1 MKFVAGTSAPQG
13 AKHRTVANRR
23 ARVHAINTV
32 SVYLR
37 GKRSSLVSTYQHSKC
52 LYSIGKYTEWEQQSP
67 KDNLHL
73 RGKRSSEVL
82 SVSVLVFIR
91 STEME

>member
-37 GKRSSLVSTYQHSKC
+37 GKRSSHFRVCDTYTLLHWQLRKEQILVN
-52 LYSIGKYTEWEQQSP
+52 I
-67 KDNLHL
+67 
-73 RGKRSSEVL
+73 V
-82 SVSVLVFIR
+82 
-91 STEME
+91 